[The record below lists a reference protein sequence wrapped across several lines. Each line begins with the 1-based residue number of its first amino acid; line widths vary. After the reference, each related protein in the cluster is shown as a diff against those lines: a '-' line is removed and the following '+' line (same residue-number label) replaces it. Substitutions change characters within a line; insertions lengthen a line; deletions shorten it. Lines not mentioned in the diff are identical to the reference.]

1 MITKRYIELMQEKIM
16 DSVTLHQHLKIW
28 RMFDHK
34 IIFTNGCFDILHQG
48 HIALLCAAKDYNGK
62 LIIGLNSDQSIK
74 NLKGENRPVN
84 DENSRAILLASL
96 QIVDAIVI
104 FGEQTPLKL
113 IQEIA
118 PDFLVK
124 GGDYTIDEIVGSDE
138 VIRKG
143 GSVEIIPL
151 VQGFSTT
158 QIIKKM
164 SS

>member
-1 MITKRYIELMQEKIM
+1 MTKKYIDSMHEKIM
-16 DSVTLHQHLKIW
+16 DAVSLPQHLKIW
-28 RMFDHK
+28 RLFDQK

-48 HIALLCAAKDYNGK
+48 HIALLCAAKDLNGK
-62 LIIGLNSDQSIK
+62 LVIGLNSDQSIK
-74 NLKGENRPVN
+74 KLKGENRPVN
-84 DENSRAILLASL
+84 DEVSRAILLASL
-96 QIVDAIVI
+96 QIVDAVVI
-104 FGEQTPLKL
+104 FEEQTPLRL
-113 IQEIA
+113 IQEIK

-124 GGDYTIDEIVGSDE
+124 GGDYTIDQIVGSED
-138 VIRKG
+138 VIRHG